1 MGQKAETE
9 GFSMAAQ
16 YQSLCTSNYQ
26 ARIIKNGVDTKC
38 RMCDQFDETI
48 DQLVSGCR
56 VTRPTEYK
64 K

>member
-9 GFSMAAQ
+9 GFIMAAQ

-26 ARIIKNGVDTKC
+26 TRIIKNGVDTKC